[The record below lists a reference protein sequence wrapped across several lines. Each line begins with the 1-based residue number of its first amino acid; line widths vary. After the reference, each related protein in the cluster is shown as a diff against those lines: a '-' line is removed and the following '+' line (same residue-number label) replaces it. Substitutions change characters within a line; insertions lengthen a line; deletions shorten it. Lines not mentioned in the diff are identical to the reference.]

1 MVDDMNN
8 DFQKILL
15 EELSKNNTYISS
27 KEDIYNSILDDLSTN
42 EKDFILINQFLYIC
56 VFAEK
61 LNSDNSGKLQ
71 QIMDDFNNGP
81 IDRFLVFKLKYVK
94 KLNNND
100 VFKTMPDDIL
110 DLFGDLI
117 EVMSAFLKIFVCINS
132 LYNNETKYES
142 IKNLNT
148 LTDNNLF
155 SKLTAKKNNINWD
168 FVLKDLNKPLRNADK
183 HLRYVYDSRN
193 HRIIASKDGM
203 LYFEIDEMT
212 LYRIT
217 VRVMNIINCFVSMGE
232 LSSLINEDNNKSLE
246 LKKVLVNNMTIAR
259 SKEILSIF
267 KPEFLQKN
275 ETKLT

>member
-1 MVDDMNN
+1 MNN

-42 EKDFILINQFLYIC
+42 EKDFILINQFLYIF

-81 IDRFLVFKLKYVK
+81 IDKFLVFKLKYVK

-117 EVMSAFLKIFVCINS
+117 EVISAFLKIFVCINS
-132 LYNNETKYES
+132 LYN
-142 IKNLNT
+142 
-148 LTDNNLF
+148 
-155 SKLTAKKNNINWD
+155 
-168 FVLKDLNKPLRNADK
+168 
-183 HLRYVYDSRN
+183 
-193 HRIIASKDGM
+193 
-203 LYFEIDEMT
+203 
-212 LYRIT
+212 
-217 VRVMNIINCFVSMGE
+217 
-232 LSSLINEDNNKSLE
+232 
-246 LKKVLVNNMTIAR
+246 
-259 SKEILSIF
+259 
-267 KPEFLQKN
+267 
-275 ETKLT
+275 